1 MENGWVV
8 GWRGKSGECENCL
21 VKNNKNKPKE
31 RGNFD
36 FRAWG
41 WYRNKHGQDNFV
53 VTMAHARETVC
64 ECEFECVFV
73 LLLACECVPCMSNSN
88 DVGPLKK

>member
-1 MENGWVV
+1 MEGGTDREMENGWVA

-36 FRAWG
+36 FRA
-41 WYRNKHGQDNFV
+41 
-53 VTMAHARETVC
+53 
-64 ECEFECVFV
+64 
-73 LLLACECVPCMSNSN
+73 
-88 DVGPLKK
+88 

>member
-41 WYRNKHGQDNFV
+41 WYLNKHGQDNFELRWHTHMKQCV
-53 VTMAHARETVC
+53 SVSLSVC
-64 ECEFECVFV
+64 LCCCWHVSV
-73 LLLACECVPCMSNSN
+73 CRA
-88 DVGPLKK
+88 